1 MLDIYE
7 DTGTKSFVGR
17 LNPLLIISV
26 KILIELFDSRK
37 LKSRTFGVKNK
48 KDYMITKIIQ
58 EEKIQKAK
66 KYVEKGESF
75 VIVTHV
81 SPDGDALGS
90 SLWFISFPIRLR

>member
-1 MLDIYE
+1 
-7 DTGTKSFVGR
+7 
-17 LNPLLIISV
+17 
-26 KILIELFDSRK
+26 
-37 LKSRTFGVKNK
+37 
-48 KDYMITKIIQ
+48 MITKIIQ

-90 SLWFISFPIRLR
+90 SLGLYHFLGIGGCIRKEWRKASLSG

>member
-1 MLDIYE
+1 
-7 DTGTKSFVGR
+7 
-17 LNPLLIISV
+17 
-26 KILIELFDSRK
+26 
-37 LKSRTFGVKNK
+37 
-48 KDYMITKIIQ
+48 MITKIIQ

-90 SLWFISFPIRLR
+90 SLVYIISYPLTVRIM